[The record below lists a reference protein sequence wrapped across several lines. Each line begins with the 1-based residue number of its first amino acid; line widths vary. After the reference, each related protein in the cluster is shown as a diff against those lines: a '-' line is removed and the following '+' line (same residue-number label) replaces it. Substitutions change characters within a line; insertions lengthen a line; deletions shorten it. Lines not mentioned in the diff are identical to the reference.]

1 MKRIKAFLSVFFAVT
16 LLALCF
22 VPAFA
27 AEEPCPHDW
36 QQTEYVM
43 PQGCRDGY
51 IRYTCAQCGAEKQDL
66 LVARQEHQ
74 WEWVVDMPP
83 TPYDVGRQHQVCTQC
98 GAVQNMNTAIP
109 SQKGARDFGDA
120 FLDFCD
126 AFGGAIHDF
135 ILKLVDFFG
144 GFRV

>member
-1 MKRIKAFLSVFFAVT
+1 MNRFKAIFSVCLAVT

-27 AEEPCPHDW
+27 ADEPCAHEW
-36 QQTEYVM
+36 QRTEYVA

-51 IRYTCAQCGAEKQDL
+51 VRETCALCGETKEDTIAAQ
-66 LVARQEHQ
+66 QEHNWQ
-74 WEWVVDMPP
+74 WVVDLPP
-83 TPYDVGRQHQVCTQC
+83 TRYEVGRQHEVCAEC
-98 GAVQNMNTAIP
+98 GAVRNMNTAIP
-109 SQKGARDFGDA
+109 SVKGGRDFGDLL
-120 FLDFCD
+120 LDLCD
-126 AFGGAIHDF
+126 AIGGAFHSF